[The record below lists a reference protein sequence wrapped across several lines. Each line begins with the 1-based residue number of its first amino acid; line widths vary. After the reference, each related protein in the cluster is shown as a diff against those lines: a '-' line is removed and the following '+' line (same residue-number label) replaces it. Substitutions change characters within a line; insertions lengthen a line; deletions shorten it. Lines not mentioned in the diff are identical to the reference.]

1 MSNGFQSEGGGALES
16 GDRENYESLE
26 AFGES
31 GQETEI
37 YGEQSAEVPF
47 NETQEMALAA
57 ELLSVSNEHE
67 LEQFLGS
74 LIKSAGRAVG
84 SFVRSPVGQALGGVL
99 KDAAR
104 QALPIVGGAI
114 GSAVGGATGGD
125 IGRKLASSA
134 GRVFGLELEGLS
146 GEDQEFEVARRF
158 VRFAGAAAGR
168 AAQAQRTMPPRQ
180 AARSAVVAA
189 ARRHAPGL
197 LRGGVPQQGFRG
209 RWGRRGGGGF
219 GFGAVNV
226 QNAAGGDPG
235 AGDPGDDGGA
245 DADAGAESDAP
256 LGTPGGAGRW
266 RRRGRQIIVFN
277 C

>member
-1 MSNGFQSEGGGALES
+1 MSNGFQSEGGALES
-16 GDRENYESLE
+16 SEHESYESLE
-26 AFGES
+26 AFGGSAHES
-31 GQETEI
+31 EV
-37 YGEQSAEVPF
+37 YGEQSGEVPF

-57 ELLSVSNEHE
+57 ELLSVSNEQE
-67 LEQFLGS
+67 LEQFLGG

-114 GSAVGGATGGD
+114 GSAVGGTSGGD
-125 IGRKLASSA
+125 IGRKLATTA

-168 AAQAQRTMPPRQ
+168 AAVAPRNMPPRQ
-180 AARSAVVAA
+180 AARSAVVGA

-197 LRGGVPQQGFRG
+197 LRGGAPTQGFRG
-209 RWGRRGGGGF
+209 RWGRRGSAGGGVNLQNIA
-219 GFGAVNV
+219 GAD
-226 QNAAGGDPG
+226 QG
-235 AGDPGDDGGA
+235 AGDLGDDGSA
-245 DADAGAESDAP
+245 DTDADASGAGAF
-256 LGTPGGAGRW
+256 GTPGGAGRW
-266 RRRGRQIIVFN
+266 LRRGRQIIIFN

>member
-16 GDRENYESLE
+16 GDRESYESFE
-26 AFGES
+26 AFGGPAQES
-31 GQETEI
+31 EV
-37 YGEQSAEVPF
+37 YGEQSGEAPF

-67 LEQFLGS
+67 LEQFLGG

-114 GSAVGGATGGD
+114 GSAVGGSSGGD
-125 IGRKLASSA
+125 IGRQLASTA

-168 AAQAQRTMPPRQ
+168 AAVAPRSMPPRQ
-180 AARSAVVAA
+180 AARAAAVGA
-189 ARRHAPGL
+189 ARRFAPGL
-197 LRGGVPQQGFRG
+197 LRSGAATQGFRG
-209 RWGRRGGGGF
+209 RRGRRGFGGGGF
-219 GFGAVNV
+219 GGVNIQNTTGAD
-226 QNAAGGDPG
+226 QD
-235 AGDPGDDGGA
+235 AGDFGDDG
-245 DADAGAESDAP
+245 ADAGGTDA
-256 LGTPGGAGRW
+256 LGVPGGAGRW
-266 RRRGRQIIVFN
+266 MRRGRQIIVFN